1 MKLRLP
7 LKLLSALL
15 SFYAISGFHVFAAT
29 EWDGSRYSG
38 NIYTWVGS
46 SSNDFHNGGIVL
58 TNPDGTYGPVN
69 TNWGSVSEEGS
80 IWNLFAN
87 ETGLSE
93 YNTLRF
99 VASGTEV
106 GDVTVSA
113 TNKNPILLLYAIY
126 HGGIDCG
133 GRGIR
138 VLPCPEQ

>member
-69 TNWGSVSEEGS
+69 TNWGSVSEEGY
-80 IWNLFAN
+80 LEPF
-87 ETGLSE
+87 
-93 YNTLRF
+93 
-99 VASGTEV
+99 
-106 GDVTVSA
+106 
-113 TNKNPILLLYAIY
+113 
-126 HGGIDCG
+126 C
-133 GRGIR
+133 
-138 VLPCPEQ
+138 Q

>member
-58 TNPDGTYGPVN
+58 TNRMEHTVLSIRIGVP
-69 TNWGSVSEEGS
+69 VSEEGS

-87 ETGLSE
+87 ETG
-93 YNTLRF
+93 T
-99 VASGTEV
+99 VA
-106 GDVTVSA
+106 
-113 TNKNPILLLYAIY
+113 I
-126 HGGIDCG
+126 
-133 GRGIR
+133 
-138 VLPCPEQ
+138 